1 MSSESINRF
10 IKKHPLKFRD
20 TECVGSAEDL
30 SVLAR
35 ETRIGFDTVA
45 FIFVILQLRAL
56 NSWFFQ
62 RCMIEFRCEM
72 IQAKRGAI
80 LINQLIEKEMSEQ
93 NEHQNKK
100 VEEIKRRTEAIRN
113 RYIEQQQRASIGA
126 FQEAFVADSYGQAKR
141 AGDYYMFDY
150 DPGEDEPTKPP
161 PGVPEVAPDTN
172 ELNPTQ
178 LLYTAI
184 CKNLDLDSTMEAVA
198 VAESE
203 PDNCRRMIIAVAKS
217 KEDRERVLKALH
229 HDQRP
234 ESRQAAE
241 LLMEMA
247 QKEGHELEQAVEEDL
262 GPVVR
267 FRKTAGGGGRNGD
280 DSPDRSETSS
290 GKLEKHITEFADEA
304 KASSKSWPE
313 LILVVFKF
321 GWKVIKSSLGW
332 VASFL
337 NARSREH
344 RYVAFVLNKEKER
357 LKQVMNDEL
366 YDAQR
371 PAGELRRQWEGHN
384 VHLVTSVAD
393 IRKLE
398 NDAHLKWEQRN
409 VFARLI
415 TAIANCFAAHTDVM
429 CFFFAII
436 AHSFCG
442 GLLTLP
448 LPALV
453 FFWGSLANPR
463 PSKIFWIAM
472 IFYTEVVIVIKFLF
486 QFGFWY
492 WNRQSA
498 VIQETN
504 EPYKLPYVL
513 GIQKPT
519 TLRYMLRRLGLW
531 KDANVQDTFSSS
543 TVSTT
548 ITEPQTRLESPQ
560 RTSIV
565 SGTSR
570 KGSAS
575 KQKTKRNSQDQ
586 EEIDMETG
594 LGSSTI
600 QPSTSQAAQ
609 SMYATKDVADDSNSN
624 NGQED
629 HSSSGAVVVFFRKLL
644 YPKFRYI
651 RDLYPIM
658 FFLDVLGFF
667 IVAFGYKHFG
677 EGGTGDVLGDIQASR
692 VPVAFVVMVILI
704 SFMIVIDRALYLRKA
719 VFCKLAYQLITVIAL
734 HIWIFFVLPWITK
747 RETVQ
752 NRIALLLY
760 VVKCV
765 YFLVSAW
772 QIRNGYPSLCIG
784 NLLTHSYGLI
794 NMVLFKAFMIVPF
807 LFELRTAIDWTWTDT
822 SMPLFDYFN
831 MENFYAV
838 IYNLKCARTY
848 EQNFPAPRGVAKG
861 SLVKYLM
868 GCL

>member
-1 MSSESINRF
+1 MSARGRPGSI
-10 IKKHPLKFRD
+10 IDVDDPLP
-20 TECVGSAEDL
+20 GYDL
-30 SVLAR
+30 RNLYPDSVLP
-35 ETRIGFDTVA
+35 
-45 FIFVILQLRAL
+45 
-56 NSWFFQ
+56 
-62 RCMIEFRCEM
+62 
-72 IQAKRGAI
+72 
-80 LINQLIEKEMSEQ
+80 
-93 NEHQNKK
+93 
-100 VEEIKRRTEAIRN
+100 
-113 RYIEQQQRASIGA
+113 
-126 FQEAFVADSYGQAKR
+126 AKR

-150 DPGEDEPTKPP
+150 DRERMSQPNRRQEFQRFESFLVS
-161 PGVPEVAPDTN
+161 GVKIIQKLAAVHRN
-172 ELNPTQ
+172 LQ
-178 LLYTAI
+178 
-184 CKNLDLDSTMEAVA
+184 NLDLDSTMEAVA
-198 VAESE
+198 VAEKG
-203 PDNCRRMIIAVAKS
+203 RTR
-217 KEDRERVLKALH
+217 
-229 HDQRP
+229 
-234 ESRQAAE
+234 
-241 LLMEMA
+241 
-247 QKEGHELEQAVEEDL
+247 LEQAVEEDL

-290 GKLEKHITEFADEA
+290 GKLETHICDEA

-371 PAGELRRQWEGHN
+371 PAGELRRLG
-384 VHLVTSVAD
+384 
-393 IRKLE
+393 R
-398 NDAHLKWEQRN
+398 
-409 VFARLI
+409 
-415 TAIANCFAAHTDVM
+415 
-429 CFFFAII
+429 
-436 AHSFCG
+436 
-442 GLLTLP
+442 
-448 LPALV
+448 
-453 FFWGSLANPR
+453 
-463 PSKIFWIAM
+463 IAM

-667 IVAFGYKHFG
+667 IVAFGYKHL
-677 EGGTGDVLGDIQASR
+677 ER
-692 VPVAFVVMVILI
+692 VELVTCLVTFKRVE
-704 SFMIVIDRALYLRKA
+704 
-719 VFCKLAYQLITVIAL
+719 YQS
-734 HIWIFFVLPWITK
+734 
-747 RETVQ
+747 
-752 NRIALLLY
+752 LL
-760 VVKCV
+760 
-765 YFLVSAW
+765 W
-772 QIRNGYPSLCIG
+772 
-784 NLLTHSYGLI
+784 
-794 NMVLFKAFMIVPF
+794 
-807 LFELRTAIDWTWTDT
+807 
-822 SMPLFDYFN
+822 
-831 MENFYAV
+831 
-838 IYNLKCARTY
+838 
-848 EQNFPAPRGVAKG
+848 
-861 SLVKYLM
+861 
-868 GCL
+868 